1 MGHTVKLKIQSRIA
15 YVDLVHEMAEDL
27 ARRARFAKAAALDI
41 ALAAREAYINAVKH
55 GNRMNDE
62 KMVEVEFERNES
74 RFRIWVRD
82 QGDGFDWMDT
92 ADPRDEENLAR
103 TSGRGIFFMK
113 SFVDHVA
120 FHRRAGRGTE
130 VLLEKN
136 LESAGRGR
144 VESGRK
150 R

>member
-1 MGHTVKLKIQSRIA
+1 MGHTVKLKLRSRIA

-55 GNRMNDE
+55 GNRMNDA

-92 ADPRDEENLAR
+92 ADPRVEENLAR
-103 TSGRGIFFMK
+103 TCGRGIFFMK
-113 SFVDHVA
+113 CFVDLVA
-120 FHRRAGRGTE
+120 FHRRPGRGTE

-136 LESAGRGR
+136 LQSAGRGR